1 MSVTYRLSR
10 RRLSRSAQLDAR
22 AASLLVLMK
31 SIMKGYEGGSEAGHA
46 ADRSRQL
53 QPIVR
58 LIMFGMAGV
67 PPNAA
72 ANNKALSA

>member
-1 MSVTYRLSR
+1 MSITYRLSR
-10 RRLSRSAQLDAR
+10 RWLLHSAQLSAR
-22 AASLLVLMK
+22 AARLLVLMK
-31 SIMKGYEGGSEAGHA
+31 SILKGYEGGSEAGHA

-58 LIMFGMAGV
+58 LIMFGMAGI

-72 ANNKALSA
+72 ANSEVLSV